1 MSSALDSAQAE
12 YFGLFA
18 VFLSE
23 KARFLCP
30 RFPLYP
36 SFQKLLRVTQPE
48 VTSSAAFPTLPP
60 PPNPAPGACAWRRAG
75 TVARARE
82 TVRVPRA
89 RAWPRGRFSLT
100 MDRFPPPSNV
110 SLRES
115 RKRIRATSGFF
126 EGLGGGGG
134 EK

>member
-1 MSSALDSAQAE
+1 MPQVPFVSLFPETSQGNSARSHKLRRLPHPSPAAQPR
-12 YFGLFA
+12 
-18 VFLSE
+18 
-23 KARFLCP
+23 ARRMRL
-30 RFPLYP
+30 
-36 SFQKLLRVTQPE
+36 
-48 VTSSAAFPTLPP
+48 
-60 PPNPAPGACAWRRAG
+60 RRAG